1 MSDRAAKAIPPDDA
15 VAAAL
20 YFGEVMHARLKPMGH
35 RFSYRVM
42 SLLIDLDRLG
52 VADRQCRLFGVNRA
66 ALYSF
71 NERDHGQRDGSSLR
85 IYAQRQAT
93 ERGVD
98 LTGGRV
104 LLLCYPRL
112 LGFTFNPLSAYFC
125 YRADGELAL
134 MIYEVRNT
142 FGDIHVYVLP
152 VKPGEFSDAGL
163 RQQQDKLFYVSP
175 FIDMAMRYH
184 FRVSPPAA
192 DVKLRILETDSA
204 GPLLAATFHG
214 RRRELTTAQLLRS
227 FFGLP
232 LVTLKI
238 VAAIHWEALRLWIK
252 GARLVPRSMSATA
265 HTARNTASNTVL
277 ASSKSPDYTAP
288 ESYARGGALWSG
300 DGGCSRSTVEAPRW
314 TQSHIVR

>member
-1 MSDRAAKAIPPDDA
+1 MTDPVISDTEPA
-15 VAAAL
+15 VTL

-42 SLLIDLDRLG
+42 SLLIDLDRIDD
-52 VADRQCRLFGVNRA
+52 ADRQSRLFGVNRA

-71 NERDHGQRDGSSLR
+71 NERDHGDRDGTSLR
-85 IYAQRQAT
+85 AYAKRRAA
-93 ERGVD
+93 EHSID
-98 LTGGRV
+98 LSGGRV

-112 LGFTFNPLSAYFC
+112 LGFTFNPLSVYFG

-142 FGDIHVYVLP
+142 FGDIHAYVLP
-152 VKPGEFSDAGL
+152 VLPGQLSDAGL

-184 FRVSPPAA
+184 FRVSPPDR
-192 DVKLRILETDSA
+192 DVKLRILETDRT

-214 RRRELTTAQLLRS
+214 HRRALTTAQLLRS
-227 FFGLP
+227 FFAFP

-252 GARLVPRSMSATA
+252 GARLVPRPATQQ
-265 HTARNTASNTVL
+265 ASDDNIGL
-277 ASSKSPDYTAP
+277 ASGKHAAYTGA
-288 ESYARGGALWSG
+288 ELQAQGGALWSSDRG
-300 DGGCSRSTVEAPRW
+300 R
-314 TQSHIVR
+314 